1 MATGARSLRLAAFRL
16 AAPLGFGVRDTRAL
30 VLRRLVSDDLVR
42 NSSYMMASTVITSGL
57 GAVFWIA
64 VARTYRPATVGL
76 AAALISAMMLTS
88 TFCMFGMQASLVDRL
103 PRRGGGAET
112 SATLMAGLAGAGAFA
127 AVGAAVV
134 VYVLPR
140 ASARFDVL
148 ARRPVYA
155 VAFLAGTILMSLS
168 TVFDYTFVA
177 ERCAGKMTL
186 RNTVFA
192 AAKLPL
198 VVVPP
203 LLGLAGGV
211 AAILGSWVAAA
222 ALGVATAVVLLRR
235 LHRGYRPVLS
245 GLAGELRAMAPSLPL
260 QHTITIAAGVS
271 PMVLPLFVSTELSPR
286 ANAYFYVSWMVGG
299 LFFIIS
305 PAVSWSLFAE
315 ARRRDADYVA
325 LVKRAALVTT
335 SLLAPLMVGV
345 LLFGE
350 RVLALFGG
358 KYAANGGGLLTI
370 LVVSAIPDAV
380 TNLYVTAMRVR
391 GTLVPAVI
399 LNVGMAAATLGLA
412 WVLLRPLGIAGAGWA
427 WLAAQSAGSVVVAVH
442 VIAMRR
448 RTMRGIG
455 SRAAG

>member
-1 MATGARSLRLAAFRL
+1 MRLT
-16 AAPLGFGVRDTRAL
+16 APLGFGVRDTCAL
-30 VLRRLVSDDLVR
+30 VLRRVVRDGLMR
-42 NSSYMMASTVITSGL
+42 NSSFMMASTVITSGL
-57 GAVFWIA
+57 GAVFWVA
-64 VARTYRPATVGL
+64 VARTYTPATVGI
-76 AAALISAMMLTS
+76 AAALVSAMMLTS
-88 TFCMFGMQASLVDRL
+88 TLCMFGLQASLVDRL
-103 PRRGGGAET
+103 PQRAGGAET
-112 SATLMAGLAGAGAFA
+112 SATLMAGLAGAGALA

-134 VYVLPR
+134 AYVLPR
-140 ASARFDVL
+140 VSERFDML
-148 ARRPVYA
+148 AHNPFYA
-155 VAFLAGTILMSLS
+155 VAFVAGTILLSLS

-198 VVVPP
+198 VSVPP

-211 AAILGSWVAAA
+211 AVILGSWVAAA
-222 ALGVATAVVLLRR
+222 SLGVTTAVLLLRR
-235 LHRGYRPVLS
+235 LRRGYRPVLS
-245 GLAGELRAMAPSLPL
+245 GLVGELRAMAPSLPM

-315 ARRRDADYVA
+315 ARRRDADFAA
-325 LVKRAALVTT
+325 LARRAALVTV
-335 SLLAPLMVGV
+335 SLLAPLMLGV

-350 RVLALFGG
+350 HVLALFGG
-358 KYAANGGGLLTI
+358 KYAVNGGGLLTI
-370 LVVSAIPDAV
+370 LVLSAIPDAV

-412 WVLLRPLGIAGAGWA
+412 WVLLPPLGIAGAGWA
-427 WLAAQSAGSVVVAVH
+427 WLAAQSIGSVVVAVH
-442 VIAMRR
+442 VIASRR
-448 RTMRGIG
+448 RSMRGIG
-455 SRAAG
+455 SRVANGLTGPIR